1 MIAAPAGDGSCF
13 AAAATQSLPARQV
26 IFPLSATEG
35 RQHWSH
41 CMSKIIARALGASLI
56 SLMATAASAES
67 FASSASSAGSKSVG
81 SLSDSLTGSSNS
93 SSGAKKVA
101 EGNYRIEQ
109 VAEVAGKPEHLRLH
123 LRLQPQA
130 AATTEATVTVL
141 LDLPRG
147 AVERQALGVDSVIA
161 LRQRAYGMEV
171 AHQATQTAFFLLLAD
186 GWRNDLDTRVV
197 TL

>member
-1 MIAAPAGDGSCF
+1 
-13 AAAATQSLPARQV
+13 
-26 IFPLSATEG
+26 
-35 RQHWSH
+35 
-41 CMSKIIARALGASLI
+41 MSNIIARALGASLI
-56 SLMATAASAES
+56 SLMATAANAES

-93 SSGAKKVA
+93 SSGEKKVA
-101 EGNYRIEQ
+101 EGNYRVEQ
-109 VAEVAGKPEHLRLH
+109 VAEVAGKPDHLRLH

-130 AATTEATVTVL
+130 DATAEPTVTVL

-147 AVERQALGVDSVIA
+147 AVERQVLGVDSVIA

-186 GWRNDLDTRVV
+186 GWRNDLDSRVV